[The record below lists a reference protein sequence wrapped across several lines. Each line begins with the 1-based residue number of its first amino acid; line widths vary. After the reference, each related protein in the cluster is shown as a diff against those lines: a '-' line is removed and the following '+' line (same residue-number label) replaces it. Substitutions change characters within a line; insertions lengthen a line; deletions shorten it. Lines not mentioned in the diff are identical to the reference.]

1 MMTRKELREYIWI
14 KEDVETLRMEIEELE
29 TRATNITTNIDDMPK
44 GSPRKDKLSAIVCQ
58 IVELQ
63 NKMDN
68 QITKGYERLKAIV
81 DFIEGLEGRNR
92 IVARLRY
99 MEGLSWD
106 EISERTKITRRHLH
120 NIDRYIMKKLD

>member
-1 MMTRKELREYIWI
+1 MNRKELREYIWI
-14 KEDVETLRMEIEELE
+14 KQDVETLRMEIEELE

-44 GSPRKDKLSAIVCQ
+44 GSPRKDKLSSIVCQ
-58 IVELQ
+58 IIELQ

-68 QITKGYERLKAIV
+68 QIINGYKRLKAIV
-81 DFIEGLEGRNR
+81 DFIEELEGRNR

-106 EISERTKITRRHLH
+106 EISDRTKITRRHLN
-120 NIDRYIMKKLD
+120 NINRYIFKKLN